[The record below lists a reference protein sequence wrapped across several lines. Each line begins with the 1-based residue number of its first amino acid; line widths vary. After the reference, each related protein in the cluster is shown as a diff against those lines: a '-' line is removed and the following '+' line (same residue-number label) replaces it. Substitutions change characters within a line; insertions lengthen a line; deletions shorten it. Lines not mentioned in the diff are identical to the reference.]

1 MAVVH
6 DHWSTQNRVEHRA
19 ASRASITTVR
29 DGADEVTAGR
39 ALASVAPMGRFDPTK
54 AAGRL
59 AGTVRGTDWKAR
71 AKQAVQTLKD
81 EYEAGKRGDDG
92 PVQPIWASPK
102 EQLDAVLDLLRGAR
116 SDASAPPADSPAPA
130 SSQSSDETSPGATA
144 PERTGPTTDPGE
156 AAGDAVGDAAADAAA
171 DEVAAALR
179 GVDWSKVRTA
189 TAERSSDAA
198 RTVKAMAEQVD
209 WAKVQP
215 VAAQVSTALI
225 AAVASGQLGV
235 GGRLGSTVARAIVD
249 QGGLGQRVA
258 RRIPAEQLA
267 VPAELR
273 QVIDTTAREG

>member
-1 MAVVH
+1 
-6 DHWSTQNRVEHRA
+6 
-19 ASRASITTVR
+19 
-29 DGADEVTAGR
+29 
-39 ALASVAPMGRFDPTK
+39 MGRFDPTK

-59 AGTVRGTDWKAR
+59 AGTVRSTDWKGR

-92 PVQPIWASPK
+92 PVQPIWASPR

-116 SDASAPPADSPAPA
+116 ADSPESPA
-130 SSQSSDETSPGATA
+130 GTPDPTSSVIHADGADLADQADHADEGAD
-144 PERTGPTTDPGE
+144 E
-156 AAGDAVGDAAADAAA
+156 VA

-179 GVDWSKVRTA
+179 GVDWAKVRAA
-189 TAERSSDAA
+189 TAERSGDAA

-258 RRIPAEQLA
+258 RRIPADQLP

-273 QVIDTTAREG
+273 RVIDTTAREG

>member
-1 MAVVH
+1 
-6 DHWSTQNRVEHRA
+6 
-19 ASRASITTVR
+19 
-29 DGADEVTAGR
+29 
-39 ALASVAPMGRFDPTK
+39 MGRFDPTK

-59 AGTVRGTDWKAR
+59 AGTVRGTDWKGR

-81 EYEAGKRGDDG
+81 EYEAGKRGEDG

-116 SDASAPPADSPAPA
+116 GDTPGSPADEPVPTPPR
-130 SSQSSDETSPGATA
+130 SQEDTSPGSAA
-144 PERTGPTTDPGE
+144 PEP
-156 AAGDAVGDAAADAAA
+156 AAAASDAADAAADSAA

-179 GVDWSKVRTA
+179 GVDWAKVRTA
-189 TAERSSDAA
+189 TAERSGDAA

-258 RRIPAEQLA
+258 RRIPADQLA

-273 QVIDTTAREG
+273 RVIDTTAREG